1 MDNQFR
7 KTCQQHNTTACEA
20 RRFVSLPFHIIII
33 IIIII
38 IELYSTAKRSEHVDL
53 MVEDDVV

>member
-1 MDNQFR
+1 MILFF
-7 KTCQQHNTTACEA
+7 K
-20 RRFVSLPFHIIII
+20 
-33 IIIII
+33 II

>member
-1 MDNQFR
+1 MGSERN
-7 KTCQQHNTTACEA
+7 
-20 RRFVSLPFHIIII
+20 IIII